1 LELRHLRY
9 AIAIADA
16 GSFTRAALRLRLAQ
30 QALSRQIADLEREL
44 GVKLF
49 ERGARG
55 ARLTPAGTVFVHDA
69 RVALDQ
75 ALQAIQHARAHTR
88 GGKLRLAHAY
98 LSPRHLA
105 SVGEALAEFHRSRP
119 DTEVDV
125 QHLATGAQAAAL
137 REGLV
142 DVAFGYLAAADDDDT
157 GSELFRDDPI
167 VAVILPLD
175 HPLASQHP
183 LWLRDLADLPLVVPP
198 RDLNPSLHDAC
209 MTGLADR
216 GVEPRLAGVHAAGV
230 PSLSVVAE
238 GAWQL
243 TLGTARPFADADP
256 RIAYRLFADPPIA
269 FGLWARY
276 RREGATLLA
285 RDFIAV
291 CRRLR
296 DAATSL
302 QEAG

>member
-69 RVALDQ
+69 RAALEQ
-75 ALQAIQHARAHTR
+75 ALRAIQHARAQTN

-105 SVGEALAEFHRSRP
+105 SVGEALAEFHRARP
-119 DTEVDV
+119 ETEVDV
-125 QHLATGAQAAAL
+125 QHLATGGQAAAL
-137 REGLV
+137 REGIV
-142 DVAFGYLAAADDDDT
+142 DAAFGYLAAPDDDDT
-157 GSELFRDDPI
+157 DSELFRDDPL
-167 VAVILPLD
+167 VAVLLPAT

-198 RDLNPSLHDAC
+198 RELNPSLHDVC
-209 MTGLADR
+209 MTALAER
-216 GVEPRLAGVHAAGV
+216 GVDPRVATVHAAGV

-238 GAWQL
+238 GAWEL

-256 RIAYRLFADPPIA
+256 RIAYRLFADPPIP
-269 FGLWARY
+269 FGLWVRY

-285 RDFIAV
+285 RDFITV
-291 CRRLR
+291 CRGLR
-296 DAATSL
+296 DAATIL
-302 QEAG
+302 KVAG